1 MSHGAMETYSLI
13 GIVSSAHLN
22 DVARVLT
29 DKNIGALGVYAHNAH
44 DLVGVVTERDLVHA
58 LARGLDPEQTAVTE
72 VMTGSP
78 IVAEG
83 PISRWEAAR
92 LMHEGD
98 VRHLIVRDG
107 EGHRIVSI
115 RDI

>member
-1 MSHGAMETYSLI
+1 MSLEPMETNSLI
-13 GIVSSAHLN
+13 GIVSSTRLN

-29 DKNIGALGVYAHNAH
+29 DKNVGALGVYAHNART
-44 DLVGVVTERDLVHA
+44 LIGVITERDLVHA
-58 LARGLDPEQTAVTE
+58 LARGLDLAQTPVSE
-72 VMTGSP
+72 VMTSAP

-92 LMHEGD
+92 LMHEGN

-115 RDI
+115 RDV